1 MEHTYAYAGSS
12 TLDTSSTGANLK
24 LATSGGVNTARQPV
38 VHPFFFSGTLRRPQ
52 VTAACLSALSDVVAS
67 HFVQDAV
74 DRLAHKDPVV
84 TSGDGTLRFE
94 GFSGCCGLYA
104 RLDVSDEAL
113 NAVIVEHGTTNVD
126 FNPPM
131 TSMLNRVSANDD
143 LSFSVGDRALVVT
156 HGDEV
161 IRERKVKLPERW
173 IRGFCEAAAFQA
185 RLEPAIRLEKAQA
198 IKLMNAIPRGRPK
211 DDITWL
217 VPSAGGGVRFS
228 RTRSRDGVHVR
239 GVSRLSLLRNLVRH
253 LSRITIF
260 RDPLHEEVSAWQLEL
275 PAQRFTVVLS
285 PGIYRGFSGEGQ
297 ALTSLVAA
305 PADELLESIDERLCW
320 QSALSAPNVA
330 TLLDVDEQS
339 ATDGLLSLA
348 TSGLMG
354 YDSYD
359 SGFFHRELPYDRE
372 QAELGHPRL
381 AGARRLVES
390 GAVRWLE
397 EGRRAEIRSGDT
409 VYRVELRPKPPHTC
423 NCRWFAAHQGKR
435 GTCKHVLATLLFRR
449 HLP

>member
-1 MEHTYAYAGSS
+1 MDHTYAYAGAS
-12 TLDTSSTGANLK
+12 TLESASSGPSLT
-24 LATSGGVNTARQPV
+24 LATSGGVDTARLPAA
-38 VHPFFFSGTLRRPQ
+38 HPFFFAGTLRRPL
-52 VTAACLSALSDVVAS
+52 VTAACLSTLSDVVAS

-74 DRLAHKDPVV
+74 DRLALKDPVV

-104 RLDVSDEAL
+104 RLDMTDDAL

-131 TSMLNRVSANDD
+131 ISMLSRVSATDD
-143 LSFSVGDRALVVT
+143 VSFSVGDRELAVT
-156 HGDEV
+156 RGKEV

-173 IRGFCEAAAFQA
+173 LRGFCEAAAFQA

-198 IKLMNAIPRGRPK
+198 IKLISAIPRGRPK
-211 DDITWL
+211 DDVAWL

-239 GVSRLSLLRNLVRH
+239 GVGRLSLLRNLARH
-253 LSRITIF
+253 LSRITIS

-297 ALTSLVAA
+297 ALASLAA
-305 PADELLESIDERLCW
+305 ASDDALLESIDERLCW
-320 QSALSAPNVA
+320 QSALSTANVA
-330 TLLDVDEQS
+330 TLLDIDEQL
-339 ATDGLLSLA
+339 ATDGLLALA
-348 TSGLMG
+348 ASGLMG

-359 SGFFHRELPYDRE
+359 SGFFHRELPYNRE
-372 QAELGHPRL
+372 KAKLGHPRL
-381 AGARRLVES
+381 AGARRLIET

-397 EGRRAEIRSGDT
+397 EGRRAEVRSGNA
-409 VYRVELRPKPPHTC
+409 VYRVELRPQPPHAC
-423 NCRWFAAHQGKR
+423 NCRWFAEHQGKR
-435 GTCKHVLATLLFRR
+435 GTCKHVLATLM
-449 HLP
+449 LPR